1 MYIVSND
8 GQYVY
13 GYCVAEDT
21 GGLIKGYKIDLYFD
35 TVDECWE
42 FGVRTCTVY
51 VLR

>member
-21 GGLIKGYKIDLYFD
+21 GSAIKGYKVDLYFN
-35 TVDECWE
+35 TIAECYA
-42 FGVRTCTVY
+42 FGVRTCTLY
-51 VLR
+51 ILN